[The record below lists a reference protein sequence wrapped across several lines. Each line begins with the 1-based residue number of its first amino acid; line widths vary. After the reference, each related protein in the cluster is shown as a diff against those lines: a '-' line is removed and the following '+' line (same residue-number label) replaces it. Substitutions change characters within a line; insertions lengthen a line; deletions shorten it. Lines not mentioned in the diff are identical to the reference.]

1 MIMGSDIDLFLLVK
15 DVTNWYENLGQD
27 YEDYHSPVFEVYV
40 KIEFDESNAIISVG
54 KPGEC
59 IIGIFPEE
67 LYQSARDKEIL
78 DYIIDRIYE
87 IIK

>member
-1 MIMGSDIDLFLLVK
+1 MCHIDLFLLVK
-15 DVTNWYENLGQD
+15 DVTNWYENLEQD
-27 YEDYHSPVFEVYV
+27 YEDYHSFVFEVYV

-59 IIGIFPEE
+59 IVGVFPEE
-67 LYQSARDKEIL
+67 LYGCAQDKEIL
-78 DYIIDRIYE
+78 NYIINKIYE